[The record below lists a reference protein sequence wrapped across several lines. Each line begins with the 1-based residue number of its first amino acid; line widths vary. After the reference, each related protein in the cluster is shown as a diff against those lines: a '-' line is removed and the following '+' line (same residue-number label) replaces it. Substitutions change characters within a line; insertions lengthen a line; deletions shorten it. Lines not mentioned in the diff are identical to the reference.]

1 MRAATLLWLLQLGCA
16 DLVPRV
22 VIVTTFPPEFARW
35 KRLLPLDEEL
45 PFPGGGGSTSLWW
58 NSELHVLGMVTGMTS
73 KNAAMS
79 VTALGHDQRFDL
91 KKAVWLLAGI
101 AGADPEAGTVGGAV
115 WARSLV
121 DGTAV
126 KFLDPREMPPAW
138 PTGWLPQHR
147 AAPYGQPL
155 PSEAERQQM
164 VVSLNPRLVQW
175 AYKLTQSIQL
185 PDSEALQH
193 LREQYHHLPAAQ
205 SAPAISLGATL
216 STDVFWTGSFSA
228 SWARNWTTYWAGG
241 RGTEGVPQFAASAME
256 DFATAQA
263 LAALQRLG
271 RSRGP
276 EALLVLRSTS
286 NFVEPPPG
294 RSPEPNMDFFLEVAC
309 EAAFLVGE
317 PVVKALVR
325 NADDVQDVLYG

>member
-101 AGADPEAGTVGGAV
+101 AGADPE
-115 WARSLV
+115 
-121 DGTAV
+121 
-126 KFLDPREMPPAW
+126 AW